1 MIKCLIVDDEPIAR
15 SILEKYVQKT
25 PGLSLSG
32 SIDNALEVLK
42 HLSEGNVDLMFLDI
56 NMPEFSGID
65 LMKSLHH
72 PPKIIITTAYAE
84 YGAESYEYD
93 VVDYLMKPISFERF
107 LKAVQKVTH
116 PDPTHDSKN
125 QEKSTTQA
133 EYLFL
138 KEDNKIHKIRIQD
151 INSVQ
156 AFGNYVKVFLE
167 DRTLVVRKTLADFE
181 KESGDELH
189 RIHKSH
195 LVSINSISSLEGNTV
210 VMNDS
215 RRLPIGKMYKN
226 GFVNKLS

>member
-42 HLSEGNVDLMFLDI
+42 HLSEGDVDLMFLDI

-65 LMKSLHH
+65 LMKSMHH
-72 PPKIIITTAYAE
+72 PPKIIITTAYTE
-84 YGAESYEYD
+84 YGAESYDYD

-107 LKAVQKVTH
+107 LKAVQKVAQ
-116 PDPTHDSKN
+116 PNQNRDSSS
-125 QEKSTTQA
+125 QEKSTSQS

-138 KEDNKIHKIRIQD
+138 KEDNKVHKIRIQN
-151 INSVQ
+151 ISSVQ
-156 AFGNYVKVFLE
+156 AFGNYVKVFLK

-181 KESGDELH
+181 KESGDGLH

-195 LVSINSISSLEGNTV
+195 LVSLNFISRIEGNMV

-215 RRLPIGKMYKN
+215 QRLPIGKMYKN
-226 GFVNKLS
+226 TFANKLS